1 MKTLTIKEAADFLQI
16 HPQTLRNR
24 AACGD
29 IPGAK
34 IGRAWVFIEIDIAD
48 YLRSQY
54 HRRTLQGDGKETL
67 CHSTNAKTRPTGG
80 SRSPSVDEQYN
91 AVLGLRIKPKLRNT
105 TTR

>member
-1 MKTLTIKEAADFLQI
+1 MKTLTIKEAANFLQI

-34 IGRAWVFIEIDIAD
+34 IGRAWVFIEVDIAD

-54 HRRTLQGDGKETL
+54 HRRTLQGDGKETS
-67 CHSTNAKTRPTGG
+67 CHSTNAKTLPSGG
-80 SRSPSVDEQYN
+80 LKSPWVDEQYN
-91 AVLGLRIKPKLRNT
+91 AALGLKINLKPRNT
-105 TTR
+105 TTG